1 MEKKILSS
9 KAEKIHPSQIN
20 EFFNLLLSDT
30 SATPLCVGQ
39 PNFQTP
45 KNIEEAAIQAIR
57 EGKTFYT
64 SDNGLPELREA
75 LSKYLLD
82 KYQCQY
88 SPDEI
93 LMTIGAS
100 EAIDLSLRT
109 LLNPDDEVIVFDPVY
124 DAYEPCITLAGG
136 KAIHVRLKESWNYKI
151 DPSDLEKAITPKTKA
166 ILLNYPN
173 NPTGAIM
180 AKEDLLPIADICI
193 KHDLFV
199 ITDEI
204 YSELTY
210 QGSHFSIASL
220 PHMKEKTFLINGFSK
235 AFAMTGWRLGYLCGP
250 LSLIEE
256 ARKIHSYTI
265 VCCSSISQYAALEA
279 IQHSED
285 LVVYMRKDYDKRRRY
300 AYQRIKDMGLD
311 CFEPEGAFY
320 LFPSIAKFGMD
331 SYTFALRLFKEE
343 SLAVIPGSAFGKEG
357 EYHLRISYT
366 CSMEELKIGLD
377 KLQHFIYKIS
387 K

>member
-1 MEKKILSS
+1 MKDSFIS
-9 KAEKIHPSQIN
+9 KTSGSIHPSQIN
-20 EFFNLLLSDT
+20 EFFNLLLSNPN
-30 SATPLCVGQ
+30 ATALCVGQ

-45 KNIEEAAIQAIR
+45 KNIEEAAIKAIR

-75 LSKYLLD
+75 LPKYLLD

-136 KAIHVRLKESWNYKI
+136 KTIHVRLKESWNYKI
-151 DPSDLEKAITPKTKA
+151 DPSDLEKTITSKTKA
-166 ILLNYPN
+166 IILNYPN

-180 AKEDLLPIADICI
+180 TKEDLLPIADICI

-220 PHMKEKTFLINGFSK
+220 PNMKERTLLINGFSK

-250 LSLIEE
+250 LPLIEE

-285 LVVYMRKDYDKRRRY
+285 SVVYMRKDYDKRRRY

-331 SYTFALRLFKEE
+331 SYSFALRLFKEE
-343 SLAVIPGSAFGKEG
+343 GLAVIPGSAFGKEG
-357 EYHLRISYT
+357 ENHLRISYT
-366 CSMEELKIGLD
+366 CSMDELKIGLD
-377 KLQHFIYKIS
+377 KLQDFIYKLRN
-387 K
+387 